1 LLVLLFVVLAYF
13 RHFLEKFIG
22 QRSVIY
28 ELAIFYSAHEMPVM
42 IAMRGIIAENASI
55 VLLKNKVMDKSKVVA
70 DDVSGRVLPCF
81 FANFSG
87 FLAALDVHFHIDDF
101 FQGDRARRMIP
112 VSREPILT
120 QPCRLTSYLL
130 RMPPSTINPAMPTR
144 VRSHAKI
151 NLGLAIGPAQPDGYH
166 ALTTIYQTLAIHDFV
181 DVTASLLESDAA
193 SEIAI
198 TCNEK
203 YVPCDARNTCWQIV
217 ERALDRMKKR
227 LKISAKVTI
236 HIDKRLP
243 IQGGLGA
250 GSANAVAAL
259 IGLEKELGV
268 ALSIEENLQIA
279 AETGSDVP
287 LFLVG
292 GTVLGSGRGEQVSAL
307 PDLPETHCVLA
318 VPSVRV
324 STPQAFRD
332 WDQLQAEKVSVLMT
346 EDEPENALTS
356 SPGSDRLER
365 LGRTWAAAL
374 AAPKEAGTN
383 ATGVFPAASGKDR
396 AENLLLELVRAGIV
410 NDFEEVVFTQYPS
423 LRGILETLKQNS
435 PSGSPAI
442 YAALSGSGSALFGL
456 YRTAEDSRGAVE
468 RLAAQGVA
476 THETRTV
483 GREEYWRTMIDA
495 L

>member
-1 LLVLLFVVLAYF
+1 M
-13 RHFLEKFIG
+13 
-22 QRSVIY
+22 S
-28 ELAIFYSAHEMPVM
+28 
-42 IAMRGIIAENASI
+42 
-55 VLLKNKVMDKSKVVA
+55 
-70 DDVSGRVLPCF
+70 
-81 FANFSG
+81 
-87 FLAALDVHFHIDDF
+87 
-101 FQGDRARRMIP
+101 
-112 VSREPILT
+112 
-120 QPCRLTSYLL
+120 
-130 RMPPSTINPAMPTR
+130 TR

-181 DVTASLLESDAA
+181 DVTASLLESGAA

-227 LKISAKVTI
+227 LKISAKVRI

-250 GSANAVAAL
+250 GSANAVATL
-259 IGLEKELGV
+259 IGLEKELGI
-268 ALSIEENLQIA
+268 ALSTEENLQIA

-292 GTVLGSGRGEQVSAL
+292 GTVLGLGHGEQVSAL
-307 PDLPETHCVLA
+307 PDLPETYCVLA
-318 VPSVRV
+318 VPDVRV

-332 WDQLQAEKVSVLMT
+332 WDQLQAENTTAPST
-346 EDEPENALTS
+346 ANQPENALTS
-356 SPGSDRLER
+356 GLGSDRLER

-374 AAPKEAGTN
+374 AAPQKATN

-456 YRTAEDSRGAVE
+456 YRTAEDSRAAVE

-476 THETRTV
+476 TYETKTV

-495 L
+495 P

>member
-1 LLVLLFVVLAYF
+1 
-13 RHFLEKFIG
+13 
-22 QRSVIY
+22 
-28 ELAIFYSAHEMPVM
+28 
-42 IAMRGIIAENASI
+42 
-55 VLLKNKVMDKSKVVA
+55 
-70 DDVSGRVLPCF
+70 
-81 FANFSG
+81 
-87 FLAALDVHFHIDDF
+87 
-101 FQGDRARRMIP
+101 
-112 VSREPILT
+112 
-120 QPCRLTSYLL
+120 
-130 RMPPSTINPAMPTR
+130 MPTR

-166 ALTTIYQTLAIHDFV
+166 ALTTIYQTLAVHDFV
-181 DVTASLLESDAA
+181 DVTASLLENGAA
-193 SEIAI
+193 HRITI
-198 TCNEK
+198 TCDEK
-203 YVPCDARNTCWQIV
+203 YVPCDARNTCWKII
-217 ERALDRMKKR
+217 ERALDRMKER
-227 LKISAKVTI
+227 VKISAKVTI

-243 IQGGLGA
+243 VQGGLGA

-268 ALSIEENLQIA
+268 ALSAEENLQIA

-292 GTVLGSGRGEQVSAL
+292 GTVLGSGRGELVSAL
-307 PDLPETHCVLA
+307 PDLPETHCVVA

-332 WDQLQAEKVSVLMT
+332 WDQLQAEKIPTPSAGNQ
-346 EDEPENALTS
+346 PENALTDG
-356 SPGSDRLER
+356 PGSDRLER

-374 AAPKEAGTN
+374 AAPQEAGTN

-410 NDFEEVVFTQYPS
+410 NDFEKVVFTQYPS

-435 PSGSPAI
+435 PSGSPAT

-456 YRTAEDSRGAVE
+456 YRTAEDSRAAAE
-468 RLAAQGVA
+468 RLAAQGIA
-476 THETRTV
+476 TYETRTV
-483 GREEYWRTMIDA
+483 GRQEYWRTMIEDRDG

>member
-1 LLVLLFVVLAYF
+1 
-13 RHFLEKFIG
+13 
-22 QRSVIY
+22 
-28 ELAIFYSAHEMPVM
+28 M
-42 IAMRGIIAENASI
+42 
-55 VLLKNKVMDKSKVVA
+55 
-70 DDVSGRVLPCF
+70 
-81 FANFSG
+81 
-87 FLAALDVHFHIDDF
+87 
-101 FQGDRARRMIP
+101 
-112 VSREPILT
+112 T
-120 QPCRLTSYLL
+120 
-130 RMPPSTINPAMPTR
+130 TR

-151 NLGLAIGPAQPDGYH
+151 NLGLAIGPAQMDGYH
-166 ALTTIYQTLAIHDFV
+166 ALTTIYQTLAVHDFV
-181 DVTASLLESDAA
+181 DVTASLLENGEANR
-193 SEIAI
+193 ITI
-198 TCNEK
+198 TCDEK
-203 YVPCDARNTCWQIV
+203 YVPCDARNTCWKIV
-217 ERALDRMKKR
+217 ERTLDRMNER
-227 LKISAKVTI
+227 LKVSAQVTI

-243 IQGGLGA
+243 VQGGLGA

-259 IGLEKELGV
+259 IGLEKELGI
-268 ALSIEENLQIA
+268 ALSTEENLQIA

-292 GTVLGSGRGEQVSAL
+292 GTVMGSGRGEQVSAL
-307 PDLPETHCVLA
+307 PDLPETYCVLA

-346 EDEPENALTS
+346 GDGLENALTGG
-356 SPGSDRLER
+356 PGSDRLER

-374 AAPKEAGTN
+374 AAPQEAGTN

-442 YAALSGSGSALFGL
+442 CAALSGSGSALFGL
-456 YRTAEDSRGAVE
+456 YRTAEDSRAAVE

-476 THETRTV
+476 TYETRTV
-483 GREEYWRTMIDA
+483 GRQGYWRTMIEDRDG